1 MTDNTFSAVIK
12 NQGVVAFSK
21 AVADCG
27 RCDGVTE
34 HEFTKAV
41 GDYADANRLPG
52 ESSAKAFARVFSAND
67 ETGLTLRKA
76 HAVIKN
82 TTLMP
87 IMPVSV
93 GATEATDVNDPEDA
107 LAQLQALA
115 ERLRASMP
123 QLSKAQAFSKVYTDP
138 NNAALAAAERQ
149 QNRPT
154 A

>member
-1 MTDNTFSAVIK
+1 MQTACLAK
-12 NQGVVAFSK
+12 
-21 AVADCG
+21 
-27 RCDGVTE
+27 
-34 HEFTKAV
+34 
-41 GDYADANRLPG
+41 
-52 ESSAKAFARVFSAND
+52 SSAKAFARVFSAND